1 MRRFVAIL
9 AASVLILSLAG
20 PALATS
26 GSAGGH
32 GAHYYVSL
40 GDSLAAG
47 QQPIGDPDN
56 MYRTNQGYA
65 DQLYRMARAHDR
77 QLRHVKLGCP
87 GETTATMMSGGIC
100 PYRHGSQLAEAM
112 AFIAAHPT
120 SISFITIDIGWNDF
134 PCQDSV
140 GCVPPGVALIQKNL
154 PTILGT
160 LRGAAPTVPIVG
172 MNLYDPFLAFWLKGD
187 PATAQLSVAAITGIN
202 DGVEQIYAAFGM
214 PVADVEGAFS
224 TTKFSPLVWFPGL
237 GKVPLNVAKMC
248 LFTWICASPPLG
260 PDNHATTLGYFVMA
274 RAFAAKL
281 HL

>member
-1 MRRFVAIL
+1 MRRLVAIL

-26 GSAGGH
+26 GSARAH
-32 GAHYYVSL
+32 GVHYYVSL

-56 MYRTNQGYA
+56 MYRTSQGYA
-65 DQLYRMARAHDR
+65 DQLYRMARLRDP
-77 QLRHVKLGCP
+77 QLRHLKLGCP
-87 GETTATMMSGGIC
+87 GETTTTMMVGGIC
-100 PYRHGSQLAEAM
+100 PYPHGSQLAEAM

-134 PCQDSV
+134 ECQDKV
-140 GCVPPGVALIQKNL
+140 ECIGPGVALIVANL

-160 LRGAAPTVPIVG
+160 LRAVAPRVPIVG
-172 MNLYDPFLAFWLKGD
+172 MNLYDPFLAFWLAGEPGD
-187 PATAQLSVAAITGIN
+187 GPALGPGDHRDQRRRR
-202 DGVEQIYAAFGM
+202 
-214 PVADVEGAFS
+214 ADLRDVRHAGGRRRGRLLDDLV
-224 TTKFSPLVWFPGL
+224 SPLVWFPGL
-237 GKVPLNVAKMC
+237 GRVPLNVAK
-248 LFTWICASPPLG
+248 ICAYTWVCTPPPLG